1 MSEEEEEQKGKKS
14 PAFFEARLPTIV
26 GAGSRNWR
34 GSPLLFLRPH
44 RRQKCTSRASGE
56 TIRMSSSSPA
66 KGEGTFEAQAP
77 SERAT
82 TFRCLLQF
90 KALSFQR
97 LFLPPKKKKRT

>member
-34 GSPLLFLRPH
+34 GVLFFSPPPLTTEMHVAREWGDHSNVLELSCKGIGHLRS
-44 RRQKCTSRASGE
+44 T
-56 TIRMSSSSPA
+56 
-66 KGEGTFEAQAP
+66 GTFGASDDVSMP
-77 SERAT
+77 
-82 TFRCLLQF
+82 FPF

>member
-14 PAFFEARLPTIV
+14 PAFFEARLPF
-26 GAGSRNWR
+26 R
-34 GSPLLFLRPH
+34 GGVEKLERESSSFLRPH

-82 TFRCLLQF
+82 TFRCLF
-90 KALSFQR
+90 HSKALCFQR
-97 LFLPPKKKKRT
+97 LFLPPKKKRT